1 MAKLVQKPFERLYL
15 QKSTTGP
22 LIVLLYQIFKIN
34 DMKKVLLLLANGF
47 EIYEASVFID
57 VFGWHRVDDHGK
69 IEVVIGGFTPEVK
82 STFGVR
88 LIPDI
93 TAVNVNVDDFDALA
107 LPGGFT
113 EFDFYEEAYS
123 EKFLE
128 IIREFNK
135 AKKPIASICTGGLPV
150 AKSGILK
157 NKPGTTY
164 NKKGIRQKAMREFGV
179 DVVNEPIVV
188 TDNIITS
195 WNPSTAME
203 VAFLLLEKMTSRD
216 KANVIRDL
224 MGFEKIVI

>member
-1 MAKLVQKPFERLYL
+1 
-15 QKSTTGP
+15 
-22 LIVLLYQIFKIN
+22 
-34 DMKKVLLLLANGF
+34 MKKVLLLLANGF

-57 VFGWHRVDDHGK
+57 VFGWHRVDDGGK
-69 IEVVIGGFTPEVK
+69 IEVVICGFTPEVK

-93 TAVNVNVDDFDALA
+93 TFGKVKLNDYDALA
-107 LPGGFT
+107 LPGGFD
-113 EFDFYEEAYS
+113 EFNFYEEAYS

-128 IIREFNK
+128 LIREFNK
-135 AKKPIASICTGGLPV
+135 VGKPIASICTGGLPV

-164 NKKGIRQKAMREFGV
+164 NKKGVRQKAMREFGV

-203 VAFLLLEKMTSRD
+203 VAFLLLEKLSS
-216 KANVIRDL
+216 KNEANTIRDL
-224 MGFEKIVI
+224 MGFEKR

>member
-1 MAKLVQKPFERLYL
+1 
-15 QKSTTGP
+15 
-22 LIVLLYQIFKIN
+22 
-34 DMKKVLLLLANGF
+34 MKKVLLLLANGF

-57 VFGWHRVDDHGK
+57 VFGWHRVDDGGK
-69 IEVVIGGFTPEVK
+69 IEVVICGFTPEVT

-93 TAVNVNVDDFDALA
+93 IIDKVNVSEFDALA
-107 LPGGFT
+107 LPGGFA
-113 EFDFYEEAYS
+113 EFNFYQDAYS

-135 AKKPIASICTGGLPV
+135 SKKPIASICTGGLPV
-150 AKSGILK
+150 AKSGILT

-164 NKKGIRQKAMREFGV
+164 NKNGIRQKAMRELGV

-203 VAFLLLEKMTSRD
+203 VAFLLLEKLSS
-216 KANVIRDL
+216 KEQANTIRDL
-224 MGFEKIVI
+224 MGFERK